1 MIRLKILVN
10 YLINKLKRMKNQGS
24 TNNVT
29 SSVDIKVEEFY
40 NSLKDIEDQFKK
52 FQFKVT
58 EDVANLK

>member
-1 MIRLKILVN
+1 
-10 YLINKLKRMKNQGS
+10 MKNQGS

-52 FQFKVT
+52 LQFKVT